1 MWIEDDG
8 SLKGRTFAISD
19 IHGCLKQFKSLVKN
33 LGLGV
38 NDTLILMGDYIDR
51 GEDSAG
57 VLDYIIELKEVF
69 NVVTLLGNH
78 DAMLRDTL
86 YNSNQSKR
94 EKWGSIWMNNGGMQT
109 LRSYGCG
116 VEVIDSPEY
125 IPKKLQE
132 HWWMIRE
139 MPLYFITDTHIF
151 VHSTPRSD
159 LAIEDHSEEELIWRR
174 PSIEDRNGF
183 YKHISGKVVIS
194 GHTAQEGR
202 PLMLSDHN
210 ILIDTGCF
218 FTGVLTAIEICDTM
232 HPTHDFIF
240 HRVDGEDL

>member
-1 MWIEDDG
+1 M
-8 SLKGRTFAISD
+8 SRTFAISD
-19 IHGCLKQFKSLVKN
+19 IHGCLGHFKALVRKID
-33 LGLGV
+33 LQPE
-38 NDTLILMGDYIDR
+38 DTLVLMGDYIDR

-57 VLDYIIELKEVF
+57 VLDYIVELKNTY

-86 YNSNQSKR
+86 YSTNESER
-94 EKWGSIWMNNGGMQT
+94 LKWGSIWMNNGGLKT
-109 LRSYGCG
+109 LESYGCG
-116 VEVIDSPEY
+116 FEVIDFPEY
-125 IPKKLQE
+125 IPRRLQE

-139 MPLYFITDTHIF
+139 MPLYYITDTHIF

-159 LAIEDHSEEELIWRR
+159 LDIEEHSEEELIWRR

-183 YKHISGKVVIS
+183 YKHVSGKVVVS
-194 GHTAQEGR
+194 GHTAQNGR
-202 PLMLSDHN
+202 PLILSDHN

-218 FTGVLTAIEICDTM
+218 FSGVLTAIEICDTM

-240 HRVDGEDL
+240 HKVNEEDL